1 MISNYLND
9 MDHFGIAFYLDGVLK
24 RVGLAE
30 FSDALW
36 KTDSGLTYPE
46 IIDLSLW
53 ALTGAPA
60 DEAREEEQ
68 DVQAS

>member
-1 MISNYLND
+1 MTNYLND

-30 FSDALW
+30 FSGALW

-53 ALTGAPA
+53 ALTGTPI
-60 DEAREEEQ
+60 EAGEEE
-68 DVQAS
+68 VG